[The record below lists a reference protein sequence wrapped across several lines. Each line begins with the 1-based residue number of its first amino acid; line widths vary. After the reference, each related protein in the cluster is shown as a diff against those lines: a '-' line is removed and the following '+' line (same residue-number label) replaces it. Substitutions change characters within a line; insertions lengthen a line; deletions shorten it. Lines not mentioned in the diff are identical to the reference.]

1 MPPQN
6 HSHLST
12 RPEVRRPSRPQ
23 IRTAVLECREA
34 WSSQSPDTVLAF
46 DKRPH
51 ERPQPSKAPRPPNM
65 QGRFFAV
72 CFRSLFCNADDGEG
86 RTLCFDEGLPASTT
100 GACDALK
107 DSHPEAVRRL
117 PAHTAG
123 RYRVSRMSLGRW
135 ATAISSLPL
144 SLSGVHPIGWTQV
157 RPSGGAASR
166 WTGRLLDIVELSAP
180 HSITSSARPVTNT
193 LGPSQ
198 GADVGCRAW
207 KCRRRNPRHGPCR
220 HPRPT
225 HRR

>member
-1 MPPQN
+1 MPRAGLQRLTGSISCLAGILPPGAT
-6 HSHLST
+6 L
-12 RPEVRRPSRPQ
+12 
-23 IRTAVLECREA
+23 
-34 WSSQSPDTVLAF
+34 QSPPAAS
-46 DKRPH
+46 

-72 CFRSLFCNADDGEG
+72 CFKSLFCNADDGEG
-86 RTLCFDEGLPASTT
+86 RTFCFDEGLPASTT

-107 DSHPEAVRRL
+107 DSLPEAVRRL

-166 WTGRLLDIVELSAP
+166 STGRLLDIVELSYLIRSP
-180 HSITSSARPVTNT
+180 
-193 LGPSQ
+193 
-198 GADVGCRAW
+198 
-207 KCRRRNPRHGPCR
+207 RRRGRAVVGES
-220 HPRPT
+220 
-225 HRR
+225 

>member
-1 MPPQN
+1 MPLVIPRAGLQRLTG
-6 HSHLST
+6 SISCLAGILPPGAT
-12 RPEVRRPSRPQ
+12 
-23 IRTAVLECREA
+23 L
-34 WSSQSPDTVLAF
+34 QSPPAAS
-46 DKRPH
+46 

-86 RTLCFDEGLPASTT
+86 RTFCFDEGLPASTT

-144 SLSGVHPIGWTQV
+144 SLSGVHPIGWTRLGRQAAPQAGGRV
-157 RPSGGAASR
+157 ASWTSSSFPHLIRSPRRRGRAAARSGGR
-166 WTGRLLDIVELSAP
+166 
-180 HSITSSARPVTNT
+180 
-193 LGPSQ
+193 Q
-198 GADVGCRAW
+198 AW
-207 KCRRRNPRHGPCR
+207 PL
-220 HPRPT
+220 
-225 HRR
+225 

>member
-72 CFRSLFCNADDGEG
+72 CFRSLSV
-86 RTLCFDEGLPASTT
+86 TLTT
-100 GACDALK
+100 ARAEHSVLMKGYRPLRRA
-107 DSHPEAVRRL
+107 PENDILA
-117 PAHTAG
+117 
-123 RYRVSRMSLGRW
+123 
-135 ATAISSLPL
+135 
-144 SLSGVHPIGWTQV
+144 
-157 RPSGGAASR
+157 
-166 WTGRLLDIVELSAP
+166 LDISEVA
-180 HSITSSARPVTNT
+180 
-193 LGPSQ
+193 Q
-198 GADVGCRAW
+198 GIAKDW
-207 KCRRRNPRHGPCR
+207 F
-220 HPRPT
+220 
-225 HRR
+225 